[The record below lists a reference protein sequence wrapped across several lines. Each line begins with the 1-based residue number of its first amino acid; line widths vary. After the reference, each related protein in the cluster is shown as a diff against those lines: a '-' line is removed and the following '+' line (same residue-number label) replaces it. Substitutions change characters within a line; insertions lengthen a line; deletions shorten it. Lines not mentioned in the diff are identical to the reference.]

1 MLESN
6 TQTLLT
12 VTEFDENH
20 VELST
25 QNANV
30 TAINTFI
37 LSETS
42 MSIGVREIE
51 IVLKTMR
58 DGFECMRPF
67 KHTVLTSTLS
77 APGNV
82 TFEVIK
88 L

>member
-1 MLESN
+1 M
-6 TQTLLT
+6 
-12 VTEFDENH
+12 TEFDENH

-25 QNANV
+25 QNTNV

-77 APGNV
+77 LV
-82 TFEVIK
+82 M
-88 L
+88 